1 MKIRFNSNDDL
12 PLNKLLK
19 SKLMTIIITCGFSED
34 GKFYLQLFLDNTLS
48 EL

>member
-12 PLNKLLK
+12 SLNKLLK
-19 SKLMTIIITCGFSED
+19 SNLMTITIRCGFSED
-34 GKFYLQLFLDNTLS
+34 GKFYLQLFLDDTLS